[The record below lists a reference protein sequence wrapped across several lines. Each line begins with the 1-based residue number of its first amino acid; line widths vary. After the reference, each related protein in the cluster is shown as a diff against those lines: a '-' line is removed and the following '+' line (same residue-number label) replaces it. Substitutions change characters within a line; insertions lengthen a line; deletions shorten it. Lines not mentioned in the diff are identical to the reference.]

1 MGLIT
6 TPYEVISARQ
16 GSGTLFSAGAFGIFL
31 FMSFVLSLVN
41 LFFLLFF
48 EEGKFEPM
56 KQMVL
61 FVFTQSD
68 VESLPACASVLRQ
81 QRFDSVWV
89 LINPSVF
96 VDTKQQET
104 ARLKDI
110 ADLEAAISQC
120 AIRRDWAGCSGYQ
133 AQLDAKKLE
142 VVTAVK
148 DAWKSLP
155 EAARK
160 AAEDRIVGLLGTPC
174 GTNQRFQPLPDHYE
188 TGKFIDALHAVRQN
202 WHAPCI
208 PPNFSLHFASTLA
221 KEAKGEQVTVK
232 ETPISPP
239 APVAAPPAPKPVKK
253 HQGNPM
259 MSDPRYRELVR
270 MTPDQLGQ
278 VGIEM
283 GLKVAGTSRQI
294 AAQIWKAEAA
304 KKMKLESVESY

>member
-1 MGLIT
+1 
-6 TPYEVISARQ
+6 
-16 GSGTLFSAGAFGIFL
+16 
-31 FMSFVLSLVN
+31 
-41 LFFLLFF
+41 
-48 EEGKFEPM
+48 M
-56 KQMVL
+56 KQCIL
-61 FVFTQSD
+61 LVFTQAD
-68 VESLPACASVLRQ
+68 VDALPSCATVLRQ

-110 ADLEAAISQC
+110 ADLEAAITQC
-120 AIRRDWAGCSGYQ
+120 ATRRDWAGCSGYQ

-148 DAWKSLP
+148 DAWKSLGA
-155 EAARK
+155 EARK
-160 AAEDRIVGLLGTPC
+160 AAEDRIIGLLGTPC

-239 APVAAPPAPKPVKK
+239 APVVVPPVPKPVKK

-259 MSDPRYRELVR
+259 LSSPRYRELIR
-270 MTPDQLGQ
+270 MTVDQLEE
-278 VGIEM
+278 VGLQQR
-283 GLKVAGTSRQI
+283 LKVAGTVRQI
-294 AAQIWKAEAA
+294 AAQIWKAEA
-304 KKMKLESVESY
+304 KLESVEAY